1 MDAKTLTIC
10 DQMQKPSQCCRIH
23 FKGNSY
29 NIYSK
34 LMFLSI
40 NLSFQS
46 CIKATIFTIVIAL
59 ICLWLASGFYLHIHF
74 PLNLSRY
81 VAYNTSHNSWD
92 QSFSSHYQYCLLV
105 SGTVSWHKLRCC
117 YCSNMLQHWVGGET
131 WFICEK
137 WIILEFQETFARID

>member
-1 MDAKTLTIC
+1 MLKRWQYVIKCRNLPSVVGYISRAILTIYTASWC
-10 DQMQKPSQCCRIH
+10 FCQLIYPSRAAKKQQ
-23 FKGNSY
+23 
-29 NIYSK
+29 
-34 LMFLSI
+34 FLQI
-40 NLSFQS
+40 
-46 CIKATIFTIVIAL
+46 IAL

-74 PLNLSRY
+74 PLNFSRY
-81 VAYNTSHNSWD
+81 VACNTSHNSWD